1 MTVTVTHGSRKYE
14 WRKGRG
20 WFSDKNRRVTSYPL
34 IKKLD
39 NIAFDESVWRARQAL
54 GLTEN
59 GIGAKKIESK

>member
-39 NIAFDESVWRARQAL
+39 
-54 GLTEN
+54 GLT
-59 GIGAKKIESK
+59 KKIGSK